1 MRMYDLIRKKRDGL
15 ALTGP
20 EIGFFVDGYV
30 RGEVYERTHPRPAV
44 IENDRRRY
52 SQPRKNYAAGPKSAS
67 R

>member
-30 RGEVYERTHPRPAV
+30 RGKSRTTRY
-44 IENDRRRY
+44 RRC
-52 SQPRKNYAAGPKSAS
+52 
-67 R
+67 

>member
-30 RGEVYERTHPRPAV
+30 RG
-44 IENDRRRY
+44 
-52 SQPRKNYAAGPKSAS
+52 
-67 R
+67 